1 MPTPTSGTAAYG
13 TLLKLGDAGGPETFT
28 TVAEITD
35 VELPEI
41 KLDSED
47 ATSHDSN
54 GWEEVIATILSGGEP
69 SFKANWLPTNAT
81 QNESTGVAY
90 VILNR
95 LKRNWRITLPGSV
108 KTFNFA
114 AIVSSFKPG
123 APLKGKLQVEFKL
136 KISGPV
142 TIS

>member
-1 MPTPTSGTAAYG
+1 MPTSGTAAYG
-13 TLLKLGDAGGPETFT
+13 TLLKLGDAATPTETFT

-69 SFKANWLPTNAT
+69 SFKANWLPTHAT
-81 QNESTGVAY
+81 QNETTGVLA
-90 VILNR
+90 VIMNR
-95 LKRNWRITLPGSV
+95 QKRNWKIVLPNSV
-108 KTFNFA
+108 KTFSFA
-114 AIVSSFKPG
+114 AIVSNFKPG
-123 APLKGKLQVEFKL
+123 APLKGKLTAEFKL

-142 TIS
+142 TPS